1 MVCIHKTVDTLEKA
15 QVWHKKVRAAN
26 EPSAITMTEKVPI
39 NRVFSWLKVVS
50 KLLAL
55 CLNRLLN
62 VKALVGAFAD
72 GSFKALKK
80 VLPIVAMVAADAK
93 FIVTPPFVPGH

>member
-39 NRVFSWLKVVS
+39 NRVFSWLKAVFTF
-50 KLLAL
+50 KNLLRHYA
-55 CLNRLLN
+55 
-62 VKALVGAFAD
+62 KQ
-72 GSFKALKK
+72 
-80 VLPIVAMVAADAK
+80 VL
-93 FIVTPPFVPGH
+93 TLW